1 VSESLET
8 LARKYKEESDR
19 ETKLG
24 IADSI
29 VEHLL
34 NPLPISDLNVSK
46 KQGSAGTPRSFASR
60 LWRSDLKMDV

>member
-24 IADSI
+24 IADAI
-29 VEHLL
+29 VQHLL
-34 NPLPISDLNVSK
+34 NPLPISDLNAKK
-46 KQGSAGTPRSFASR
+46 KQERARAPRSFTSR
-60 LWRSDLKMDV
+60 LWRSDLDMDA